1 MITSK
6 TPWWKGSRG
15 EWYVIAQIALFGLV
29 FFGPSIWFG
38 WPTWTFPHTRLGSIG
53 SGILLLMGI
62 LLIVTGIFRLGK
74 NLTPVPYP
82 KEQST
87 LVEKGPYQLVRHP
100 MYSGAIL
107 VAFGWALWVG
117 GWFTIGYAIILFVF
131 FDIKARREEEWL
143 KEKFS
148 DYFAYQKRVHKLIPF
163 VY

>member
-15 EWYVIAQIALFGLV
+15 EWYVIAQLALFGLV
-29 FFGPSIWFG
+29 FFGPSTWFG
-38 WPTWTFPHTRLGSIG
+38 WPTWTFPHTPLGSIS

-62 LLIVTGIFRLGK
+62 LLILTGIFRLGR
-74 NLTPVPYP
+74 NLTAAPYP

-107 VAFGWALWVG
+107 VAFGWAFWVG
-117 GWFTIGYAIILFVF
+117 GWFTIAYAIILFVF
-131 FDIKARREEEWL
+131 FDLKARREELWL
-143 KEKFS
+143 REKFPR
-148 DYFAYQKRVHKLIPF
+148 YIEYQKRVNRLIPF
-163 VY
+163 LY